1 MRHLAWQTI
10 RHLLLF
16 PAIFASFAVSWETHT
31 RRPLKMMPQNQLE
44 GLIKGFSPA
53 GVTPFS
59 SFTLTLTVEEVWN
72 RAFYFK
78 FDDGKPIEG
87 FLDANSRPSVMV
99 EGLPPGEKF
108 VYVSWDKYTWAFV
121 GTLKVM
127 DADPSWGVVL
137 FVVVAVFG
145 GFVMRFVRQF
155 YRRRNRKKRSDDG
168 VQNTSMV

>member
-1 MRHLAWQTI
+1 
-10 RHLLLF
+10 
-16 PAIFASFAVSWETHT
+16 
-31 RRPLKMMPQNQLE
+31 MMPQNQLE
-44 GLIKGFSPA
+44 GMIKGFSPT

-59 SFTLTLTVEEVWN
+59 PFTLTLTVEEVWN
-72 RAFYFK
+72 GAFYFK

-87 FLDANSRPSVMV
+87 FLDASNRPSVIV

-108 VYVSWDKYTWAFV
+108 VYVSWDKRTWAFV

-127 DADPSWGVVL
+127 DGDTSWVVVL
-137 FVVVAVFG
+137 FAVVAVFG

-168 VQNTSMV
+168 VQDTSMV